1 MLSHDFVGENGIM
14 GLREGPYSRTIVPS
28 PVGLPMASQV
38 PEWILLQLFRAN
50 FAVLK
55 LRSTEPSSAHNA
67 GILGLFGMTQLS
79 TWRRVHYDN
88 NKKQVL

>member
-1 MLSHDFVGENGIM
+1 
-14 GLREGPYSRTIVPS
+14 
-28 PVGLPMASQV
+28 MASQV

-67 GILGLFGMTQLS
+67 GIPGLFGMTYSNSLRGGGFITTTIKS
-79 TWRRVHYDN
+79 RYCKSSYGNGIGGGDGKRS
-88 NKKQVL
+88 